1 MGENTTI
8 SLKYTGYDTELSK
21 NYDTQFC
28 NLHIDKKTL
37 LRPLYCRGG
46 ACPRPRVALRFHSR
60 AQIVTDKQHHIIRPT
75 GITDGSA
82 LPPPLPDML
91 SSQAQIKFGVRRR
104 IIAVT
109 QPEARANPTSCR
121 RFISLIPPGTHLVLL
136 ICIFIRIIRSATILL
151 LNTVWIITTRYN
163 YWNILP
169 AWTTCGKIETYI
181 RIVSQVPV
189 IRPGR
194 I

>member
-60 AQIVTDKQHHIIRPT
+60 TQIVTDKQHHIIRTT

-104 IIAVT
+104 IITVT
-109 QPEARANPTSCR
+109 QPEAWAYPSSR
-121 RFISLIPPGTHLVLL
+121 RRLISLVPPGTHLVLL
-136 ICIFIRIIRSATILL
+136 ICIFIRIIGISSILL
-151 LNTVWIITTRYN
+151 FKTVWIIATPN
-163 YWNILP
+163 DYWNI
-169 AWTTCGKIETYI
+169 
-181 RIVSQVPV
+181 
-189 IRPGR
+189 
-194 I
+194 